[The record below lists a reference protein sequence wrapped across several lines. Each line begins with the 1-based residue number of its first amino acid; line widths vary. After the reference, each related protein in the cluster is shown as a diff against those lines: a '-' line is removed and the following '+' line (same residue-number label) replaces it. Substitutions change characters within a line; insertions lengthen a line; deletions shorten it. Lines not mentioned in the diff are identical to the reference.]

1 MQINNNL
8 KTNKKNRKS
17 NMIIYPK
24 LAFQF
29 PSCQRPMKSLSSS
42 HLIKKNPYFVRTRV
56 HTVQRSF
63 NCNIKCQYFIC
74 LSVVIKSHLRIF
86 CSCGDVTIAVKD
98 RVCFW
103 AGRGLYC
110 ATYVMTLDLVFLG
123 VIRKSCWSWPY
134 TQLIFLTYLQKWFEY
149 TSVRL

>member
-1 MQINNNL
+1 MKINNNL

-17 NMIIYPK
+17 NIIIYPK

-42 HLIKKNPYFVRTRV
+42 HLIKKNLILSEQECIQYNVL
-56 HTVQRSF
+56 F
-63 NCNIKCQYFIC
+63 NCNINCQYFIC

-86 CSCGDVTIAVKD
+86 CSCGDVTIAVKGLE
-98 RVCFW
+98 CFC

-110 ATYVMTLDLVFLG
+110 ATHVMTLDLGFLG
-123 VIRKSCWSWPY
+123 VIRKSRWSWPY